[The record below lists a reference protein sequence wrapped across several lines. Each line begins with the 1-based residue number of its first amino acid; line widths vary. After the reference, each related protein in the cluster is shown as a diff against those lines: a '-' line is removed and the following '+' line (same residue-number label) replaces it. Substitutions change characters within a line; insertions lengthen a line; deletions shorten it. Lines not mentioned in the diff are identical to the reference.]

1 MRNQSGRT
9 KNREWQHSHLRIR
22 WGWPVGVGMAG
33 VAVVLSCLVMQM
45 HTHLE
50 TVGRELHKLEQATA
64 GFKQHMKNSDFE
76 RSRLQGQLEE
86 AHSKV
91 AQLGKAVDASKA
103 RDEKWQTRLE
113 SLQNQLE
120 HAGESAGRMR
130 AEVAESEKQVAAFS
144 ARLDES
150 NSTRHALQGKLQTAY
165 SEAEQ
170 LKRELKSARSKVV
183 ELEFSLRGKQEKP
196 QDAMGNPEHN
206 KIRPERSR
214 VGNVSPESSSG
225 AEGLRKESLDAV
237 WSEQRDAP
245 LELGHDGR
253 DYLIRT
259 LVFEASGETEIGKA
273 AVAHVILNRKRMG
286 RWGHKIKD
294 VVTSPWQFEPWMTRR
309 SEIETL
315 SRSDPRYVEAG
326 ELADD
331 VLAGHIP
338 DPTAGATHFLNPVIV
353 RKRRGGS
360 LPSWADSDG
369 QPIGRHVFYC
379 PECDGTKPT
388 QAAALQIGE
397 SAGGGHEG

>member
-1 MRNQSGRT
+1 
-9 KNREWQHSHLRIR
+9 
-22 WGWPVGVGMAG
+22 
-33 VAVVLSCLVMQM
+33 MQM

-50 TVGRELHKLEQATA
+50 TVQGELNNLEQTA
-64 GFKQHMKNSDFE
+64 ASFRRNLQDSDFE
-76 RSRLQGQLEE
+76 RSRLEKILEE
-86 AHSKV
+86 ANSRI
-91 AQLGKAVDASKA
+91 AQLNTAVEASKA
-103 RDEKWQTRLE
+103 RNETWQTRLE
-113 SLQNQLE
+113 RMQDQLQ

-170 LKRELKSARSKVV
+170 LKRELKSAQSKVV
-183 ELEFSLRGKQEKP
+183 ELEFSLKGKQEKP
-196 QDAMGNPEHN
+196 HDAMSNPEHS

-294 VVTSPWQFEPWMTRR
+294 VVTSPWQFEPWMTRK
-309 SEIETL
+309 SEIVAL
-315 SRSDPRYVEAG
+315 SRSDPRYLEAA

-353 RKRRGGS
+353 QKRRGGS
-360 LPSWADSDG
+360 LPSWADRDG

-379 PECDGTKPT
+379 PECDGTKST
-388 QAAALQIGE
+388 RAAALQSGKMPEEATKARI
-397 SAGGGHEG
+397 SAASDPERT

>member
-1 MRNQSGRT
+1 MRNQSGRP

-22 WGWPVGVGMAG
+22 WAWPVGVALAG
-33 VAVVLSCLVMQM
+33 VAVVLSFLVMQM

-50 TVGRELHKLEQATA
+50 TVQGELNNLEQATA

-103 RDEKWQTRLE
+103 RNERWQTRLE
-113 SLQNQLE
+113 RMQDQLQ
-120 HAGESAGRMR
+120 HARESAGRMR

-150 NSTRHALQGKLQTAY
+150 NSKRHALQGKLQTAY

-170 LKRELKSARSKVV
+170 LKRELKSAQSKVV
-183 ELEFSLRGKQEKP
+183 ELELSIRGKQEKP
-196 QDAMGNPEHN
+196 QDAMGNPEHS

-214 VGNVSPESSSG
+214 VGNVSPESSLG
-225 AEGLRKESLDAV
+225 AEGLGKG
-237 WSEQRDAP
+237 SEQRDAP

-294 VVTSPWQFEPWMTRR
+294 VVTSPWQFEPWMTRK
-309 SEIETL
+309 SEIEAL

-397 SAGGGHEG
+397 SARAGREG